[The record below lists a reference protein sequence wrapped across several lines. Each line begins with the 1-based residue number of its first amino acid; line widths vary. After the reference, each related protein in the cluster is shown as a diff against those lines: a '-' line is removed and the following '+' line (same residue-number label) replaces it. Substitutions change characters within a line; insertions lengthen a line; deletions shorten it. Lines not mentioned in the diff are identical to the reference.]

1 MFLLCEAMFF
11 MKPNTFLS
19 MNYSLSGVRR
29 KDMAWQWIKIRSLR
43 EKRRDILIKRS
54 TWQTEAWDIFEI
66 TRMYERKWQ
75 RKISGRWSCNLFT
88 EESRCRKFCR
98 WCELHKDFFFLFRRT
113 SSYKIKKNKNKN
125 KEQDCKRF
133 SKSFSPCLGSCIS
146 KTQRRFSY
154 NISISLVIIFG
165 SNPDGSA
172 WSGAW

>member
-1 MFLLCEAMFF
+1 MKGNDKEKFLADDLAIY
-11 MKPNTFLS
+11 L
-19 MNYSLSGVRR
+19 LR
-29 KDMAWQWIKIRSLR
+29 KDVAGNFADDVNCIYI
-43 EKRRDILIKRS
+43 
-54 TWQTEAWDIFEI
+54 
-66 TRMYERKWQ
+66 
-75 RKISGRWSCNLFT
+75 
-88 EESRCRKFCR
+88 
-98 WCELHKDFFFLFRRT
+98 FFLFRRT

-172 WSGAW
+172 